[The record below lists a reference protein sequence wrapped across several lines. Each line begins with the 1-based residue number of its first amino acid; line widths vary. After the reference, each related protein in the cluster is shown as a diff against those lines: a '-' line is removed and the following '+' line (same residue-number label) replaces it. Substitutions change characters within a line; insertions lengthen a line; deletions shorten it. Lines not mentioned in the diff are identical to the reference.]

1 MEHSKFV
8 HLHLHTDFSLL
19 DGANEIE
26 ALMTEAEK
34 KKMPAIAMTDHGNLF
49 GAVSFHDTAIK
60 HGIKPI
66 IGCELYVA
74 KGRRTERTSNEGEK
88 ASHHLTVIATNDDGY
103 HNLIKLVS
111 TAYLDGFYYKP
122 RVDKE
127 LLAEYHDGLLA
138 LSGCLNGEVEFNL
151 HLERDAAAMKAAGE
165 WQDIF
170 GKENFFLEIQ
180 DHGLEKQ
187 QQVNPRLVAL
197 SKRLTIPLV
206 ATNDC
211 HYLQKEDARA
221 HDILLC
227 IGTGSTVN
235 ETSRLKYDTD
245 QFYLKGEEEML
256 QTFRE
261 MPDAVHRTLEIAE
274 RCHFKI
280 EKVASPFPHFEVP
293 AGQMLEGYFEQVVRA
308 GFRER
313 LELLKAKAARGA
325 LRRPL
330 EEYEQRLNREIE
342 MIKQM
347 KFPGYFLIVWDF
359 IRFAR
364 EHHIPVGP
372 GRGSAAGSLV
382 AYALHITDI
391 DPLQYELLFERF
403 LNPER
408 ISLPDIDIDFC
419 MRRRDEV
426 IDYVTKKY
434 GRERVSQIITFGTL
448 GAKAALKDVGRAMEI
463 PYTEVDRIAKL
474 VPNTLHIKLEEALKA
489 SPPLMEMYKK
499 DPRIKDLF
507 DVAKRLEG
515 LARHASIHAAG
526 IVISPKPLLEML
538 PLCTSTRTENMTKT
552 ETVPGGRQAQQV
564 ITQFEMDDLEKI
576 GLLKMDFLA
585 LATLTILDDSVK
597 LIAQHTGETL
607 KLEELVP
614 DDPETFRL
622 FQEGRTNCIF
632 QFESSGM
639 RDILRRYKP
648 TRFEDLIALNALYRP
663 GAIQGGM
670 IDDFIKRKHGEG
682 KIIFDLPE
690 LQPILEETYGVM
702 VYQEQVMQIAMVLAG
717 YTLGEADILRRAM
730 GKKKSEAME
739 AQKEK
744 FLERAA
750 ARKVNARKAEKVF
763 NLMREFAGYGFNK
776 SHSAAYA
783 LLAYQ
788 TAYLKTHYPVYF
800 MSAVLTNEM
809 GNTDKIV
816 KYINECRDLGIEI
829 LPPDINQ
836 SDLNFTPAAGGGP
849 DESRR
854 IRFGLAAIKNAGESA
869 IRAILEARNEGG
881 PFQSLFSFC
890 ERVDSRALNKRLL
903 ESLIKAGCFDSL
915 GAKRSQLSAVVDR
928 AMEAG
933 AKAQR
938 DRQSGQSGLFGG
950 PSSSPANDRLPD
962 LDEWQEHILLNY
974 EKETL
979 GFFITGH
986 PLAKFSQELEELS
999 TVTTESIVSLDNNSE
1014 ASVGGILTAVRHVK
1028 TRKGDRMATAVLEDM
1043 HGTLE
1048 LVLFPEPFRTYEAM
1062 LKSEDPVYVKG
1073 RTDVD
1078 DSGRAKLRVSEIIPL
1093 KEARQTK
1100 ARKMIV
1106 HVNLIGLDENAAPQ
1120 LLKLFERNR
1129 GECAVVFELEHDR
1142 QFLVTLRPD
1151 DYVRIKPS
1159 QPLIRAVED
1168 ICGNGSVRL
1177 IA

>member
-19 DGANEIE
+19 DGANDIGQ
-26 ALMTEAEK
+26 LMKEAET

-49 GAVSFHDTAIK
+49 GAISFYDAAIH

-74 KGRRTERTSNEGEK
+74 KGSRSERTSAEGEK
-88 ASHHLTVIATNDDGY
+88 ANHHLTVLAASDTGY
-103 HNLIKLVS
+103 RNLVRLVS
-111 TAYLDGFYYKP
+111 MAYLEGFYYRP

-127 LLAEYHDGLLA
+127 LLALHHQGIIA
-138 LSGCLNGEVEFNL
+138 LSGCLNGEVAYKLQSEQD
-151 HLERDAAAMKAAGE
+151 EAALTTAGE

-187 QQVNPRLVAL
+187 QFVNPRLVAL
-197 SKRLTIPLV
+197 SKRLGAPLV

-211 HYLQKEDARA
+211 HYLRREDARA

-235 ETSRLKYDTD
+235 ETSRMRYETD
-245 QFYLKGEEEML
+245 QFYLKSDAEMRKAF
-256 QTFRE
+256 QE
-261 MPDAVHRTLEIAE
+261 IPEAVDRTLEIAE
-274 RCHFKI
+274 RCHFKL
-280 EKVASPFPHFEVP
+280 EKEDSPFPHFGVP
-293 AGQMLEGYFEQVVRA
+293 EGQSIEEYFEKIVRE
-308 GFRER
+308 GFAERLVGLKDKASRRMLRHELEEYRER
-313 LELLKAKAARGA
+313 LE
-325 LRRPL
+325 
-330 EEYEQRLNREIE
+330 REVE

-347 KFPGYFLIVWDF
+347 RFPGYFLIVWDF
-359 IRFAR
+359 IRYAR
-364 EHHIPVGP
+364 EHGIPVGP

-382 AYALHITDI
+382 AYAMRITDI
-391 DPLQYELLFERF
+391 DPLQYGLLFERF

-426 IDYVTKKY
+426 IDYVTRKY
-434 GRERVSQIITFGTL
+434 GRDHVCQIITFGTL
-448 GAKAALKDVGRAMEI
+448 GAKAALKDVGRALEM

-474 VPNTLHIKLEEALKA
+474 VPNTLHVKLDDALKA
-489 SPPLMEMYKK
+489 VPALADLYKK
-499 DPRIKDLF
+499 EPRIRDLF
-507 DVAKRLEG
+507 DVARRLEG

-526 IVISPKPLLEML
+526 IVISPKPLLDMV

-552 ETVPGGRQAQQV
+552 ETQQV
-564 ITQFEMDDLEKI
+564 ITQFEMTDLEKI

-585 LATLTILDDSVK
+585 LATLTILDDTVK
-597 LIAQHTGETL
+597 LIQQHTGRSL
-607 KLEELVP
+607 QLDALVP

-622 FQEGRTNCIF
+622 FQDARTNCIF

-639 RDILRRYKP
+639 RDILRRYRP
-648 TRFEDLIALNALYRP
+648 ERFEDLIALNALYRP
-663 GAIQGGM
+663 GAIMGGM
-670 IDDFIKRKHGEG
+670 IDDFIKRKHEERE
-682 KIIFDLPE
+682 ITYDFPE
-690 LQPILEETYGVM
+690 LRPILEETYGVM

-730 GKKKSEAME
+730 GKKKAEEMT

-744 FLERAA
+744 FINGCKA
-750 ARKVNARKAEKVF
+750 KKINTRKAEKIF
-763 NLMREFAGYGFNK
+763 NLMEQFAGYGFNK

-788 TAYLKTHYPVYF
+788 TAYLKTHFPVYF

-816 KYINECRDLGIEI
+816 KYINECRELGIEI

-836 SDLNFTPAAGGGP
+836 SDLNFTPTTHTSTSGRK
-849 DESRR
+849 E
-854 IRFGLAAIKNAGESA
+854 IRFGLAAIKNVGEHA
-869 IRAILEARNEGG
+869 IKAILEARRERG
-881 PFQSLFSFC
+881 PFKSVFDFC
-890 ERVDSRALNKRLL
+890 ERVDLKALNKRMM

-915 GAKRSQLSAVVDR
+915 GARRSQLAAVVDR

-933 AKAQR
+933 ATAQR
-938 DRQSGQSGLFGG
+938 DQQSGQTGLFV
-950 PSSSPANDRLPD
+950 SSGSAVVNERLPD
-962 LDEWQEHILLNY
+962 LEEWQEHVLLNY

-986 PLAKFSQELEELS
+986 PLARFAKELEEFSNANTEVLS
-999 TVTTESIVSLDNNSE
+999 SLETTRDASI
-1014 ASVGGILTAVRHVK
+1014 GGILMNVRHLK

-1043 HGTLE
+1043 HGTVE
-1048 LVLFPEPFRTYEAM
+1048 VVLYPGPFTLYESM
-1062 LKSEDPVYVKG
+1062 LKTEDPVFIKG
-1073 RTDVD
+1073 RAEVD
-1078 DSGRAKLRVSEIIPL
+1078 GTGKVSVKASEILPL
-1093 KEARQTK
+1093 KDLRMTQAK
-1100 ARKMIV
+1100 KMIV
-1106 HVNLIGLDENAAPQ
+1106 HVNLIGLEDDAASR
-1120 LLKLFERNR
+1120 LFKLFEKNL
-1129 GECAVVFELEHDR
+1129 GDCSVVFELEHDR
-1142 QFLVTLRPD
+1142 RFLVTLKPDAYLKVRPH
-1151 DYVRIKPS
+1151 P
-1159 QPLIRAVED
+1159 QFIRAVEE
-1168 ICGNGSVRL
+1168 ICGIGAVKL
-1177 IA
+1177 LA